1 MHGYQRIEQSDLPPA
16 SRLSPSYGR
25 ADFADAFSVA
35 LPDAACGDAEALALH
50 VFTKQ
55 PAWIALLLRCRD
67 TLVQP
72 FGLKRAVD
80 LEADGDD
87 RISLFR
93 VFERHA
99 DEIVLGED
107 DSHLDFRVSVLVQ
120 PSSHGRPRRLTV
132 TTLVFYRRALGRAY
146 IALIAPFHRAVVRAS
161 LQRAQQRGWPDAS
174 RRAADTE

>member
-1 MHGYQRIEQSDLPPA
+1 MQGYQRIEQSDLPPA
-16 SRLSPSYGR
+16 SRLSSSYAQ

-35 LPDAACGDAEALALH
+35 LPDAACGDAEALARH

-67 TLVQP
+67 TLVRP
-72 FGLKRAVD
+72 LGLKRTAE
-80 LEADGDD
+80 LKANGDD

-99 DEIVLGED
+99 DEVILGED

-120 PSSHGRPRRLTV
+120 PPSQGRLRRLTV
-132 TTLVFYRRALGRAY
+132 TTLVFYRRPLGRAY

-161 LQRAQQRGWPDAS
+161 LDRAQQRGWLDAQP
-174 RRAADTE
+174 RAVDTP